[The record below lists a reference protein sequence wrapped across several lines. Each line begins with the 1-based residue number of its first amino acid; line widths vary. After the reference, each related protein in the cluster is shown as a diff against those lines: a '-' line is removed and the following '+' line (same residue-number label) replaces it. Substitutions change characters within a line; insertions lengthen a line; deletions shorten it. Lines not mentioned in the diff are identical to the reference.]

1 MHPLVKQ
8 TLDIAQDQGISKYDL
23 AARSG
28 LNPNI
33 FYYWQTRSTPVIQ
46 KLEAVLNALD
56 YKLRIVKNDSD

>member
-1 MHPLVKQ
+1 
-8 TLDIAQDQGISKYDL
+8 IAQDQGISKYEL

-46 KLEAVLNALD
+46 NLEAVLNALD